1 MKITAPHLLLC
12 LTASLD
18 RISTPQN
25 WSYPKYCFC
34 LHLYCIHFSKHTQ
47 TIFLPLRLCRHQSFS
62 WLLEHMISD
71 RWPHT
76 WRPIFWPNA
85 ETALKEKRKQKQET
99 LGPPSAD
106 PLTMQGPVLS
116 APTHTELQR
125 HAYTP
130 GSRGV
135 CVWTV
140 AARTGLV
147 PQLVSLLLWWNS
159 LMLTEVSF
167 ENKHTTLYWSSS
179 HARNNFMSF
188 WKNKIHLWLSQ
199 QVKND
204 PGISPMCLFL
214 CMRIYWIIQGN
225 VHTFKSCSEM
235 KWNDRYSSPGF
246 S

>member
-167 ENKHTTLYWSSS
+167 ENKHTTLHSIDRV
-179 HARNNFMSF
+179 HMLAIILRPF
-188 WKNKIHLWLSQ
+188 
-199 QVKND
+199 
-204 PGISPMCLFL
+204 G
-214 CMRIYWIIQGN
+214 RIRSICDWVNRSKMTQASVPCVCFCVWGYIG
-225 VHTFKSCSEM
+225 
-235 KWNDRYSSPGF
+235 
-246 S
+246 